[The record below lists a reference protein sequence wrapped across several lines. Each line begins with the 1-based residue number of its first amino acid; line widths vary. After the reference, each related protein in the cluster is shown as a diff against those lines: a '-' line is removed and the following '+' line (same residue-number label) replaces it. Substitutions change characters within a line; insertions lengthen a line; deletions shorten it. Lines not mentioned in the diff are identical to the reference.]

1 MTGLSIRDVRTEDSA
16 ALAELLNA
24 IIVQGGTTALETPFS
39 AEQLD
44 NVYLTGPDVLCCFVA
59 ANDNEQL
66 VGFQTVVRGSYLPEG
81 CGDIATFARIETIQK
96 GIGSRL
102 FAATRERAQTLG
114 LNAIN
119 ATIRADNIGGLAFY
133 SKQGFADF
141 SIDRDVPLCDGTLVD
156 RVSKRFSWAGSVG

>member
-1 MTGLSIRDVRTEDSA
+1 MIVIF
-16 ALAELLNA
+16 LLYSCIA
-24 IIVQGGTTALETPFS
+24 TDFTYQYVLPFL

-119 ATIRADNIGGLAFY
+119 ATIALARNAC
-133 SKQGFADF
+133 S
-141 SIDRDVPLCDGTLVD
+141 
-156 RVSKRFSWAGSVG
+156 